1 MDLIVSEDMNGG
13 TAILTTD
20 SPASHYG
27 MPVLQITAEDID
39 GDFGPGDL
47 INLGEMLMS
56 AGEIVY
62 TWAMELGR
70 THEEMQAARKFLSQW
85 PEGPQI

>member
-27 MPVLQITAEDID
+27 MPVLQITSEDID

-47 INLGEMLMS
+47 INLGEMPMS
-56 AGEIVY
+56 ASNDTAADSTSRRNWTMPKSIKASHSGEQ
-62 TWAMELGR
+62 R
-70 THEEMQAARKFLSQW
+70 
-85 PEGPQI
+85 